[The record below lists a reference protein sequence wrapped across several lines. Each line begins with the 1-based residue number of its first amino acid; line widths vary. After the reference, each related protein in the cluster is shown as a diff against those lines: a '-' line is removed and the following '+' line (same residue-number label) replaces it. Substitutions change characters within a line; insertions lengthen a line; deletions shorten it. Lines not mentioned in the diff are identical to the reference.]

1 MKNRCA
7 DCLCEANKKSLIIK
21 IGIGK
26 YTGKRLC
33 KICYDFWK
41 RAYGI
46 EIAEKPQSNKE
57 WDKLSWFKR
66 HAILW
71 QPEHKKEKV

>member
-46 EIAEKPQSNKE
+46 EINE
-57 WDKLSWFKR
+57 F
-66 HAILW
+66 
-71 QPEHKKEKV
+71 